1 MKNKILQI
9 LYDLRHQ
16 PVISGVTL
24 IGTALTI
31 FLIMIVVMI
40 QQIPVLPF
48 APESNRPRLL
58 LGCNMHLETLEKS
71 GPSGIRVAGL
81 SYNAARK
88 FYENLEGVS
97 YISYFQQYAQKE
109 DVKGPTGKLFLA
121 NGRRADADF
130 FKIFDHTILKG
141 RFYTREEADA
151 MENVA
156 VVAETTAF
164 KLFGDSD
171 PIGQTFQ
178 YGFKPYRVV
187 GVIKDNSPL
196 ATLGSGDVFIPTS
209 QNDVYMSFEEYRGQ
223 SAVAILAKPGVDFS
237 SIRDQ
242 VKARY
247 AALNTELAEEGW
259 EAIYHEQ
266 PYDIET
272 VAFAVTSGNNTPD
285 LESVKKSRYLI
296 FVILLLVPAINL
308 SSMLHSRMRRRI
320 SEIGVRR
327 AFGCTRSR
335 IILDIISE
343 NFLITLAG
351 GILGLI
357 LGIIVGINYAAL
369 YDTVQNVGKGGT
381 PALSMMFNWT
391 ILLTALG
398 VCFVLNIISAA
409 VPAWQASRVNVVD
422 AINANK

>member
-48 APESNRPRLL
+48 APESNRQRLL
-58 LGCNMHLETLEKS
+58 LGCNMHLESLNDN
-71 GPSGIRVAGL
+71 GVRCAGL
-81 SYNAARK
+81 SFNAAK
-88 FYENLEGVS
+88 KLYENLKGVEC
-97 YISYFQQYAQKE
+97 ISYFQQYAQKE
-109 DVKGPTGKLFLA
+109 DVKGPTAKLFMA
-121 NGRRADADF
+121 NGRKADADF

-141 RFYTREEADA
+141 RFYTSEEADA

-156 VVAETTAF
+156 VVAETTAY
-164 KLFGDSD
+164 KLFGDID

-209 QNDVYMSFEEYRGQ
+209 QNDGDMSFEEYRGNT
-223 SAVAILAKPGVDFS
+223 SVALLAEPGVDFG
-237 SIRDQ
+237 SIRNQ

-247 AALNTELAEEGW
+247 AALSTELEESGW
-259 EAIYHEQ
+259 KAIYHES

-272 VAFAVTSGNNTPD
+272 VSFALGGVNTTPD
-285 LESVKKSRYLI
+285 MQSVRKSRFLI
-296 FVILLLVPAINL
+296 FMLLLLVPAINL

-351 GILGLI
+351 GILGLF
-357 LGIIVGINYAAL
+357 LGIIVGINYSAL
-369 YDTVQNVGKGGT
+369 YDTGRNIGEGGT

-391 ILLTALG
+391 ILLTALA

>member
-48 APESNRPRLL
+48 APESNRQRLL
-58 LGCNMHLETLEKS
+58 LGCNMHLESLNDN
-71 GPSGIRVAGL
+71 GVRCAGL
-81 SYNAARK
+81 SFNAAK
-88 FYENLEGVS
+88 KLYENLKGVEC
-97 YISYFQQYAQKE
+97 ISYFQQYAQKE
-109 DVKGPTGKLFLA
+109 DVKGPTAKLFMA
-121 NGRRADADF
+121 NGRKADADF
-130 FKIFDHTILKG
+130 FKIFDHTLLKG
-141 RFYTREEADA
+141 RFYTSEEADA

-156 VVAETTAF
+156 VVAETTAY
-164 KLFGDSD
+164 KLFGDID

-209 QNDVYMSFEEYRGQ
+209 QNDGDMSFEEYRGNT
-223 SAVAILAKPGVDFS
+223 SVALLAEPGVDFG
-237 SIRDQ
+237 SIRNQ

-247 AALNTELAEEGW
+247 AALSTELEESGW
-259 EAIYHEQ
+259 KDIYHES

-272 VAFAVTSGNNTPD
+272 VSFALGGVNTTPD
-285 LESVKKSRYLI
+285 MQSVRKSRFLI
-296 FVILLLVPAINL
+296 FMLLLLVPAINL

-351 GILGLI
+351 GILGLF
-357 LGIIVGINYAAL
+357 LGIIVGINYSAL
-369 YDTVQNVGKGGT
+369 YDTGRNIGEGGT

-391 ILLTALG
+391 ILLTALA

>member
-48 APESNRPRLL
+48 APESNRQRLL
-58 LGCNMHLETLEKS
+58 LGCNMHLESLNDN
-71 GPSGIRVAGL
+71 GVRCAGL
-81 SYNAARK
+81 SFNAAK
-88 FYENLEGVS
+88 NLYENLKGVEC
-97 YISYFQQYAQKE
+97 ISYFQQYAQKE
-109 DVKGPTGKLFLA
+109 DVKGPTAKLFMA
-121 NGRRADADF
+121 NGRKADADF
-130 FKIFDHTILKG
+130 FKIFDHTLLKG
-141 RFYTREEADA
+141 RFYTSEEADA

-156 VVAETTAF
+156 VVAETTAY
-164 KLFGDSD
+164 KLFGDID

-209 QNDVYMSFEEYRGQ
+209 QNDGDMSFEEYRGNT
-223 SAVAILAKPGVDFS
+223 SVALLAEPGVDFG
-237 SIRDQ
+237 SIRNQ

-247 AALNTELAEEGW
+247 AALSTELEESGW
-259 EAIYHEQ
+259 KAIYHES

-272 VAFAVTSGNNTPD
+272 VSFALGGVNTTPD
-285 LESVKKSRYLI
+285 MQSVRKSRFLI
-296 FVILLLVPAINL
+296 FMLLLLVPAINL

-351 GILGLI
+351 GILGLF
-357 LGIIVGINYAAL
+357 LGIIVGINYSAL
-369 YDTVQNVGKGGT
+369 YDTGRNIGEGGT

-391 ILLTALG
+391 ILLTALA

>member
-58 LGCNMHLETLEKS
+58 IGCGQHLERLENS
-71 GPSGIRVAGL
+71 DGPGILVGGL
-81 SYNAARK
+81 SYNTAK
-88 FYENLEGVS
+88 TLYENLEGVS
-97 YISYFQQYAQKE
+97 YTSYFQQYAQKE

-121 NGRRADADF
+121 NGRKADADF
-130 FKIFDHTILKG
+130 FKIFDHTLLKG

-156 VVAETTAF
+156 VVAETTAY
-164 KLFGDSD
+164 KLFGDID

-209 QNDVYMSFEEYRGQ
+209 QNDGDMSYEEYRGRT
-223 SAVAILAKPGVDFS
+223 SVAILAEPGVDFG

-247 AALNTELAEEGW
+247 AALSTELAEYGW
-259 EAIYHEQ
+259 KAIYHEQ
-266 PYDIET
+266 PFDIET
-272 VAFAVTSGNNTPD
+272 VAFAVTAGNKTPD

-351 GILGLI
+351 GVLGLL

-398 VCFVLNIISAA
+398 FCFVLNIISAA

>member
-48 APESNRPRLL
+48 APESNRQLLL
-58 LGCNMHLETLEKS
+58 LGCNMHLESLNDN
-71 GPSGIRVAGL
+71 GVRCAGL
-81 SYNAARK
+81 SFNAAK
-88 FYENLEGVS
+88 KLYENLKGVEC
-97 YISYFQQYAQKE
+97 ISYFQQYAQKE
-109 DVKGPTGKLFLA
+109 DVKGPTAKLFMA
-121 NGRRADADF
+121 NGRKADADF
-130 FKIFDHTILKG
+130 FKIFDHTLLKG
-141 RFYTREEADA
+141 RFYTSEEADA

-156 VVAETTAF
+156 VVAETTAY
-164 KLFGDSD
+164 KLFGDID

-209 QNDVYMSFEEYRGQ
+209 QNDGDMSFEEYRGNT
-223 SAVAILAKPGVDFS
+223 SVALLAEPGVDFG
-237 SIRDQ
+237 SIRNQ

-247 AALNTELAEEGW
+247 AALSTELEESGW
-259 EAIYHEQ
+259 KAIYHES

-272 VAFAVTSGNNTPD
+272 VSFALGGVNTTPD
-285 LESVKKSRYLI
+285 MQSVRKSRFLI
-296 FVILLLVPAINL
+296 FMLLLLVPAINL

-351 GILGLI
+351 GILGLF
-357 LGIIVGINYAAL
+357 LGIIVGINYSAL
-369 YDTVQNVGKGGT
+369 YDTGRNIGEGGT

-391 ILLTALG
+391 ILLTALA

>member
-1 MKNKILQI
+1 
-9 LYDLRHQ
+9 
-16 PVISGVTL
+16 
-24 IGTALTI
+24 
-31 FLIMIVVMI
+31 MI

-58 LGCNMHLETLEKS
+58 LGCNMHLESLNDN
-71 GPSGIRVAGL
+71 GVRCAGL
-81 SYNAARK
+81 SFNAAK
-88 FYENLEGVS
+88 KLYENLKGVEC
-97 YISYFQQYAQKE
+97 ISYFQQYVQKE
-109 DVKGPTGKLFLA
+109 DVKGPTAKLFLA
-121 NGRRADADF
+121 NGRKADADF
-130 FKIFDHTILKG
+130 FKIFDHTLLKG
-141 RFYTREEADA
+141 RFYTSEEADA

-156 VVAETTAF
+156 VVAETTAY
-164 KLFGDSD
+164 KLFGDID

-209 QNDVYMSFEEYRGQ
+209 QNDGDMSFEEYRGQ
-223 SAVAILAKPGVDFS
+223 TSVAILAEPGVDFG
-237 SIRDQ
+237 SIRNQ

-247 AALNTELAEEGW
+247 AALSTELEESGW
-259 EAIYHEQ
+259 KAIYHES

-272 VAFAVTSGNNTPD
+272 VSFALGGVNTTPD
-285 LESVKKSRYLI
+285 MQSVRKSRFLI
-296 FVILLLVPAINL
+296 FMLLLLVPAINL

-351 GILGLI
+351 GILGLF
-357 LGIIVGINYAAL
+357 LGIIVGINYSAL
-369 YDTVQNVGKGGT
+369 YDTGRNIGEGGT

-391 ILLTALG
+391 ILLTALA
-398 VCFVLNIISAA
+398 VCFLLNIISAA

>member
-58 LGCNMHLETLEKS
+58 LGCNMHLESLNDN
-71 GPSGIRVAGL
+71 GVRCAGL
-81 SYNAARK
+81 SFNAAK
-88 FYENLEGVS
+88 KLYENLKGVEC
-97 YISYFQQYAQKE
+97 ISYFQQYVQKE
-109 DVKGPTGKLFLA
+109 DVKGPTAKLFLA
-121 NGRRADADF
+121 NGRKADADF
-130 FKIFDHTILKG
+130 FKIFDHTLLKG
-141 RFYTREEADA
+141 RFYTSEEADA

-156 VVAETTAF
+156 VVAETTAY
-164 KLFGDSD
+164 KLFGDID

-209 QNDVYMSFEEYRGQ
+209 QNDGDMSFEEYRGQ
-223 SAVAILAKPGVDFS
+223 TSVAILAEPGVDFG
-237 SIRDQ
+237 SIRNQ

-247 AALNTELAEEGW
+247 AALSTELEESGW
-259 EAIYHEQ
+259 KAIYHES

-272 VAFAVTSGNNTPD
+272 VSFALGGVNTTPD
-285 LESVKKSRYLI
+285 MQSVRKSRFLI
-296 FVILLLVPAINL
+296 FMLLLLVPAINL

-351 GILGLI
+351 GILGLF
-357 LGIIVGINYAAL
+357 LGIIVGINYSAL
-369 YDTVQNVGKGGT
+369 YDTGRNIGEGGT

-391 ILLTALG
+391 ILLTALA
-398 VCFVLNIISAA
+398 VCFLLNIISAA

>member
-48 APESNRPRLL
+48 APESNRQRLL
-58 LGCNMHLETLEKS
+58 LGCNMHLESLNDN
-71 GPSGIRVAGL
+71 GVRCAGL
-81 SYNAARK
+81 SFNAAK
-88 FYENLEGVS
+88 KLYENLKGVEC
-97 YISYFQQYAQKE
+97 ISYFQQYAQKE
-109 DVKGPTGKLFLA
+109 DVKGPTAKLFMA
-121 NGRRADADF
+121 NGRKADADF
-130 FKIFDHTILKG
+130 FKIFDHTLLKG
-141 RFYTREEADA
+141 RFYTSEEADA

-156 VVAETTAF
+156 VVAETTAY
-164 KLFGDSD
+164 KLFGDID

-209 QNDVYMSFEEYRGQ
+209 QNDGDMSFEEYRGNT
-223 SAVAILAKPGVDFS
+223 SVALLAEPGVDFG
-237 SIRDQ
+237 SIRNQ

-247 AALNTELAEEGW
+247 AALSTELEESGW
-259 EAIYHEQ
+259 KAIYHES

-272 VAFAVTSGNNTPD
+272 VSFALGGVNTTPD
-285 LESVKKSRYLI
+285 MQSVRKSRFLI
-296 FVILLLVPAINL
+296 FMLLLLVPAINL

-351 GILGLI
+351 GILGLF
-357 LGIIVGINYAAL
+357 LGIIVGINYSAL
-369 YDTVQNVGKGGT
+369 YDTGRNIGEGGT

-391 ILLTALG
+391 ILLTALA

>member
-24 IGTALTI
+24 IGTAFTI

-48 APESNRPRLL
+48 APESNRQRLL
-58 LGCNMHLETLEKS
+58 LGCNMHLESLNDN
-71 GPSGIRVAGL
+71 GVRCAGL
-81 SYNAARK
+81 SFNAAK
-88 FYENLEGVS
+88 KLYENLKGVEC
-97 YISYFQQYAQKE
+97 ISYFQQYAQKE
-109 DVKGPTGKLFLA
+109 DVKGPTAKLFMA
-121 NGRRADADF
+121 NGRKADADF
-130 FKIFDHTILKG
+130 FKIFDHTLLKG
-141 RFYTREEADA
+141 RFYTSEEADA

-156 VVAETTAF
+156 VVAETTAY
-164 KLFGDSD
+164 KLFGDID

-209 QNDVYMSFEEYRGQ
+209 QNDGDMSFEEYRGNT
-223 SAVAILAKPGVDFS
+223 SVALLAEPGVDFG
-237 SIRDQ
+237 SIRNQ

-247 AALNTELAEEGW
+247 AALSTELEESGW
-259 EAIYHEQ
+259 KAIYHES

-272 VAFAVTSGNNTPD
+272 VSFALGGVNTTPD
-285 LESVKKSRYLI
+285 MQSVRKSRFLI
-296 FVILLLVPAINL
+296 FMLLLLVPAINL

-351 GILGLI
+351 GILGLF
-357 LGIIVGINYAAL
+357 LGIIVGINYSAL
-369 YDTVQNVGKGGT
+369 YDTGRNIGEGGT

-391 ILLTALG
+391 ILLTALA